1 MDILEKLFC
10 NPGLFHVAE
19 HIVSFLDDMSVAHLR
34 LVSKYSNDFLVNIWQ
49 NRAQREA
56 SRLCKQKLEIF
67 EDATEERKVEI
78 SIFEFW
84 PEWKNALR
92 EIETLEDISD
102 IIHVLKNYVDYSI
115 CYESLSGKHYS
126 SKSSPLHFVA
136 EDDDVYISNQEKVSI
151 RYFEILLGTSLDF
164 NVCDDKDNTPLHRA
178 CECGSKEVVEL
189 LLDNVVKKGI
199 NVKAV
204 NQFNDTIVHCALQ
217 NEEYGGKVLKH
228 LFERRKEFDFDISQV
243 NHRDGDNVLHVICC
257 FECIETLEMMFEWSM
272 EQGINVND
280 VNSDGD
286 NILHLA
292 CGYNPK
298 RALFLLESCDKYGLN
313 KSVLA
318 SMANVTNNQNERP
331 IDILMNEHPFVKK
344 TRLGRKLIQELE
356 KYTKP

>member
-1 MDILEKLFC
+1 MVSGMDTLEKLFC
-10 NPGLFHVAE
+10 NPGLFHLAE
-19 HIVSFLDDMSVAHLR
+19 HIVSFLENTSVAQCR
-34 LVSKYSNDFLVNIWQ
+34 LVSKDYNEFLMNTWQ
-49 NRAQREA
+49 NRAQQEA
-56 SRLCKQKLEIF
+56 FRLCKQKLEIF

-78 SIFEFW
+78 SIFDYW

-92 EIETLEDISD
+92 EIEILQDLSD
-102 IIHVLKNYVDYSI
+102 IIILLKNYVDFSI
-115 CYESLSGKHYS
+115 CYESLSEKHYS
-126 SKSSPLHFVA
+126 SKSSPLHFIA
-136 EDDDVYISNQEKVSI
+136 ETGDVCKVSI
-151 RYFEILLGTSLDF
+151 RDFKILLRTSLDF
-164 NVCDDKDNTPLHRA
+164 NVSDDKDNTPLHRA

-189 LLDNVVKKGI
+189 LLNNAVKKGI

-217 NEEYGGKVLKH
+217 NEEYGEKVLKH

-243 NHRDGDNVLHVICC
+243 NHRDGDNILHVIICLDM
-257 FECIETLEMMFEWSM
+257 IETFEMMFEWSV

-298 RALFLLESCDKYGLN
+298 RALFLLENCDKYGLN

-318 SMANVTNNQNERP
+318 SLANVTNNQNERP

-344 TRLGRKLIQELE
+344 TKLGRKLIQELE
-356 KYTKP
+356 KYTNS